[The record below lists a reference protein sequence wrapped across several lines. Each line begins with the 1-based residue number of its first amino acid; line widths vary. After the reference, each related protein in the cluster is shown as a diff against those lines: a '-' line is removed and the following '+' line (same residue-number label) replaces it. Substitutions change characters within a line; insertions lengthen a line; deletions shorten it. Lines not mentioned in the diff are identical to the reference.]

1 MSPEKARRRQRFEQ
15 QNDGLIAARQALYE
29 REQVLDAMA
38 ALDRQ
43 LRQRRAELSLL
54 VTQERYEKA
63 DVQALEGLAPQ
74 ALLALLLGERDEKVA
89 REQREYLLAQAKV
102 AECRL
107 AIAAL
112 EAQHQE
118 WEARLEALAHAD
130 EEYDQQVQAR
140 DAFLAARGIAASAR
154 FAALLELLAA
164 QEAERKELEEA
175 VAAGRR
181 VAELIQPHRFSAPP
195 ELTFPAADRQA
206 LRGALAQFQ
215 QELADLSQQFWPAP
229 QLNLDE
235 FEREVLDFEFT
246 GMVVDFITGIIR
258 VPGTGI
264 LSSALVLAHW
274 LRAADKPAKWRS
286 YWESLLRRVE
296 GRLELVEDK
305 LAATEMTI
313 KALEQ
318 EKDELATRLWSA
330 GTFS

>member
-15 QNDGLIAARQALYE
+15 LNDGLIAARQALYE

-63 DVQALEGLAPQ
+63 DVQALGSLTPQ
-74 ALLALLLGERDEKVA
+74 ALLALLLGERDERVA

-107 AIAAL
+107 AIATL

-118 WEARLEALAHAD
+118 WEARLETLAHAD

-140 DAFLAARGIAASAR
+140 DAFLAACGIAASAR

-164 QEAERKELEEA
+164 KEAERRDLAEA
-175 VAAGRR
+175 VTAGRR

-206 LRGALAQFQ
+206 LRVALAQFQ

-229 QLNLDE
+229 QLNLDQ
-235 FEREVLDFEFT
+235 FEREVLDFEFASKAIVALF
-246 GMVVDFITGIIR
+246 GGVV
-258 VPGTGI
+258 PYL
-264 LSSALVLAHW
+264 LSYALALADW
-274 LRAADKPAKWRS
+274 LRADKPAKWRN

-296 GRLELVEDK
+296 GRLELVEDE

>member
-140 DAFLAARGIAASAR
+140 DAFLAACGIAASAR

-206 LRGALAQFQ
+206 LRVALAQFQ

-246 GMVVDFITGIIR
+246 PVTSWLSLVRGR
-258 VPGTGI
+258 VPA
-264 LSSALVLAHW
+264 SCH
-274 LRAADKPAKWRS
+274 PPWRS
-286 YWESLLRRVE
+286 RT
-296 GRLELVEDK
+296 G
-305 LAATEMTI
+305 
-313 KALEQ
+313 
-318 EKDELATRLWSA
+318 
-330 GTFS
+330 